1 MKTLEAIIEDPAGNV
16 IGAVTNEGRIMLPE
30 GQSFP
35 RADLASRA
43 RDLAAAFGV
52 TIPAPLEAVLP
63 PDPA

>member
-16 IGAVTNEGRIMLPE
+16 IGALTNEGRVMLAD

-35 RADLASRA
+35 RSELASRA